1 MTLAYGLD
9 LAGKCG
15 ATFAKRIHSDLVEV
29 TVIRNHVFSETRKS
43 DAPLADITR
52 QQATLL
58 RAWAAGGTI
67 LVDIPIDLQGLP
79 SPTNPQFI
87 WELTRRP
94 VDFAFNAMPPLAD
107 RIGAPVARFQHLLA
121 TLPDDW
127 VGTRIFETYPAESL
141 RLMGLHDMGYK
152 GQSAQFTDG
161 QWRGVSLAEILNRMS
176 VLATEG
182 MQINDDEFDAMICAL
197 AGVASDAERLAG
209 DAMHYAVDTRIR
221 QRITD
226 APETPYTAPPSF
238 VLLRTLPQARITLS
252 AQQSDSGMLY

>member
-1 MTLAYGLD
+1 
-9 LAGKCG
+9 
-15 ATFAKRIHSDLVEV
+15 LVEV
-29 TVIRNHVFSETRKS
+29 TIIREHVFSETRKS
-43 DAPLADITR
+43 DTPLAEITH
-52 QQATLL
+52 QQETLL
-58 RAWAAGGTI
+58 RAWAAGGMI

-87 WELTRRP
+87 WELTKRP

-127 VGTRIFETYPAESL
+127 IGTKLFETYPAASL
-141 RLMGLHDMGYK
+141 RLIGLDDAGYK
-152 GQSAQFTDG
+152 GQSAQFSDG

-182 MQINDDEFDAMICAL
+182 MQVNDDEFDAMICAL
-197 AGVASDAERLAG
+197 AGVATDAERLAG
-209 DAMHYAVDTRIR
+209 DAMNYAVDTRIR
-221 QRITD
+221 QRISD

-238 VLLRTLPQARITLS
+238 VLLRTLPQARITLTV
-252 AQQSDSGMLY
+252 QESDSGMLY